1 VAKTAKEQL
10 GVDLPEEGGDDG
22 ELKFHEPARTTA
34 EEQDQASEATQQTEL
49 PDRPEWLPD
58 QYKTPEDLAAAHRSL
73 QDRLRVEA
81 ENRKLL
87 EGRLTELEAATQQQT
102 QAQGTDDILGRVA
115 DEIAW
120 ARDQGDVRREL
131 ELTTWLQNYTL
142 QQAAAAT
149 PAQAGRDES
158 PIQDEIIAAHVR
170 NSLARSHE
178 DWEQYEPQ
186 IAELIQ
192 AEPWRFPQEATES
205 LPSMAR
211 ALESAYE
218 VVKARDVLAQQQEL
232 HERGLSQA
240 DLSRARKMEA
250 QGLQGASGRPA
261 EPSPVDRELAE
272 MKDAL
277 HRNSGMAA
285 IRSQLG

>member
-10 GVDLPEEGGDDG
+10 GVDLPEEGGDD

-34 EEQDQASEATQQTEL
+34 DEQEQAAEAAQQTEL
-49 PDRPEWLPD
+49 PDRPEWLPE

-73 QDRLRVEA
+73 QDRLRQEA

-87 EGRLTELEAATQQQT
+87 EGRLTELEAATQQQSR
-102 QAQGTDDILGRVA
+102 AEGTDDILGRVA

-131 ELTTWLQNYTL
+131 ELQTWLQNYTL

-149 PAQAGRDES
+149 PQARPDDS

-218 VVKARDVLAQQQEL
+218 VVKARDVLAQQHEL

-285 IRSQLG
+285 IRERLG